1 MKIKKILYSGI
12 ACLFLVSTFY
22 VKPAIAGHA
31 VTTCSNS
38 CVITYDNGDVRVD
51 DCCGGTVTTKYPKH
65 TTKEK

>member
-1 MKIKKILYSGI
+1 MKIKNFLYSVI
-12 ACLFLVSTFY
+12 ATLFVVSAFY

-38 CVITYDNGDVRVD
+38 CVITYENGDFRVD
-51 DCCGGTVTTKYPKH
+51 DCCGGTVTTTYPKH